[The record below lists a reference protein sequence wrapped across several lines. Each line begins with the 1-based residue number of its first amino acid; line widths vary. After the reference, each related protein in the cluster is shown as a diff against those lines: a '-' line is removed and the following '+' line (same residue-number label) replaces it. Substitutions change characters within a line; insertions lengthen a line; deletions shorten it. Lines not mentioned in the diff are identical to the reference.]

1 MSLKPLTNTARS
13 IRQSPTAN
21 VAGHSLAAVGW
32 TLAAIKAQSKSSRHF
47 LVATATVERGMR
59 NTADKVK
66 SKVQSQPLEINSTP
80 K

>member
-1 MSLKPLTNTARS
+1 MSLKPVTNAAQSVR
-13 IRQSPTAN
+13 RSPTAN

-59 NTADKVK
+59 NTAVKVK
-66 SKVQSQPLEINSTP
+66 DKVQSKPLTINSDSE
-80 K
+80 